1 VVGLSRDIMSAK
13 RILKIHDDIV
23 MTEVALSDGKSVIS
37 RAYSVHALDPRLSKQ
52 FGDMG
57 AADTY
62 FEELVLRRFTKIS

>member
-1 VVGLSRDIMSAK
+1 MLTASRVVKS
-13 RILKIHDDIV
+13 HDDVV

-37 RAYSVHALDPRLSKQ
+37 RAYSVRTLDPTSSKQ

-62 FEELVLRRFTKIS
+62 FEEIILRRLNSAVR